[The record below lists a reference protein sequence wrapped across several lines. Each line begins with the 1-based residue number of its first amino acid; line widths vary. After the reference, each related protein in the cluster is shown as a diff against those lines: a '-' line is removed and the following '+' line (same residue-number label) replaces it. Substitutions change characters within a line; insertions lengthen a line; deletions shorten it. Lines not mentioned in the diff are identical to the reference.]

1 MTTPPIT
8 EEIIETIIY
17 INKLIAL
24 NEFER
29 LEEEELITQVK
40 PEHLRTALRDYFNS
54 SNWPSD
60 LSHISPPTKGYIL
73 TDSITIFTK
82 PKTPSISSWMIE
94 LDIIID
100 NKPSDLTAIYSISTT
115 GTTSKIDLYAIIT
128 Q

>member
-8 EEIIETIIY
+8 EEIIEKIIY
-17 INKLIAL
+17 INRLIAL

-29 LEEEELITQVK
+29 LEKEELITQVK

-60 LSHISPPTKGYIL
+60 LSHISPPTREHIL
-73 TDSITIFTK
+73 TDSVTIFTNPKK
-82 PKTPSISSWMIE
+82 PSTSSWMIE
-94 LDIIID
+94 LGIIID
-100 NKPSDLTAIYSISTT
+100 NKPSDLTATYSISTT